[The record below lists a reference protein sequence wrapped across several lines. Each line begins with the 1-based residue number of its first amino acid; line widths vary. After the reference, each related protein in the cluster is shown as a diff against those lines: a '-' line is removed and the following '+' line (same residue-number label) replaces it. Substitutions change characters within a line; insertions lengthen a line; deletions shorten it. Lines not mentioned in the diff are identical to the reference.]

1 MKNKYS
7 LWACFIVCIFLL
19 TYRIS
24 YPKLKSETPFI
35 VTNWD
40 ALGYY
45 FYLPSI
51 FIYHDI
57 TKLKW
62 FPEIDKKYSVSG
74 GMIYQAGIC
83 KKSGN
88 YVFKYLGGVAIM
100 EIPYFFIGHG
110 IAKFAGYKE
119 DGFSP
124 PYQYAIAFGA
134 IINCI
139 LALFL
144 LRKVLLFF
152 FNDTTTTLS
161 LLFVLLASNFIQYVS
176 VDGAMSHSFI
186 FPLYVLVLY
195 YTIKWHQKPDKISAS
210 AIGFIIGLATI
221 SRPTEAIMFL
231 IPLLWNTQTK
241 ELAAEKWQL
250 VKQHKEDLI
259 YTFSFGFIAVFPQLL
274 YWKIATGSF
283 VFDVGSSWD
292 FLTPH
297 IKVLLGWEKGWF
309 IYTPI
314 AIFFI
319 IGLFFIKKF
328 PFRKSVITFCLIN
341 IYIIISWRNWR
352 YGASY
357 SCRALVQSYPVF
369 ALAFAAFIDQ
379 ISLKKWRY
387 LFYLLS
393 FYLLFVNLFQLKQY
407 NEGIIHYD
415 EMNRKYYCS
424 IYLNPYPSSLDM
436 SLLDTD
442 ERLYNEKKYH
452 KEILAEIDSI
462 STIQI
467 SPYSSRLLYETNTG
481 QDIAKGS
488 HLENWIKVEST
499 IKYNYPLWESYINSE
514 LQTGDSVKHNR
525 IRLNNVI
532 CPPGKINDYAF
543 YIKIPGYFKQST
555 FRLYINS
562 FGGFEGELR
571 FLKIIYL
578 KKRIK
583 I

>member
-7 LWACFIVCIFLL
+7 LFACLIISIILL

-24 YPKLKSETPFI
+24 YPKDKSETPFK
-35 VTNWD
+35 VTTWD

-57 TKLKW
+57 KKLRW
-62 FPEIDKKYSVSG
+62 FPEVDKKYSVSG
-74 GMIYQAGIC
+74 GTVYQAYIYE
-83 KKSGN
+83 KSGN
-88 YVFKYLGGVAIM
+88 YVFKYYGGVAIM
-100 EIPYFFIGHG
+100 EIPFFFIGHWV
-110 IAKFAGYKE
+110 AKIGGHKL

-124 PYQYAIAFGA
+124 PYQYSIAFGA
-134 IINCI
+134 IFYCI

-152 FNDTTTTLS
+152 FSDITTALT

-186 FPLYVLVLY
+186 FPLYVLILY
-195 YTIKWHQKPDKISAS
+195 FTIKWHQKPDRISAS
-210 AIGFIIGLATI
+210 VIGLIIGLATI
-221 SRPTEAIMFL
+221 SRPTEAIMFI

-241 ELAAEKWQL
+241 ELAAEKWQM
-250 VKQHKEDLI
+250 VKQNKEHI
-259 YTFSFGFIAVFPQLL
+259 YYACIFGFIGVFPQLL
-274 YWKIATGSF
+274 YWKITSGSF
-283 VFDVGSSWD
+283 VYDVGSSWD

-297 IKVLLGWEKGWF
+297 IKVLIGWEKGWF

-319 IGLFFIKKF
+319 IGLFFVKKF

-341 IYIIISWRNWR
+341 IYIIISWRCWR

-387 LFYLLS
+387 LFYLLG
-393 FYLLFVNLFQLKQY
+393 FYLIFVNLFQLKQY

-415 EMNRKYYCS
+415 ENNRKYYCS
-424 IYLNPYPSSLDM
+424 IYLNPHPTAIDM

-442 ERLYNEKKYH
+442 EKINNEKKYL
-452 KEILAEIDSI
+452 KETLTEIDSI
-462 STIQI
+462 SKIKI
-467 SPYSSRLLYETNTG
+467 MPYASKLIYETKIG
-481 QDIAKGS
+481 KDIIKNNN
-488 HLENWIKVEST
+488 LENWIKIEST
-499 IKYNYPLWESYINSE
+499 IKYNFPLWESYINSD
-514 LQTGDSVKHNR
+514 LQNGDSIKHNR
-525 IRLNNVI
+525 IRLNNII
-532 CPPGKINDYAF
+532 CPPGKINNYAF
-543 YIKIPGYFKQST
+543 YVKIPGFFKRST

-571 FLKIIYL
+571 SLKITFLK
-578 KKRIK
+578 KEN
-583 I
+583 